1 LEETRGDERQVRMEL
16 LRSRPPKSRGRWA
29 IVWVA
34 AAAATVA
41 GLTLALV
48 LAEYERALYSDGA
61 AALGQATTRPT
72 FTGNFGGGVGEPVE
86 RSAGA
91 PPPVAQPARPA
102 ALGIEIDRVIE
113 ALPRANVAFNAPS
126 TLRLDEP
133 AVIQLLLSGRRSIRQ
148 LKEQITALGRRE
160 GARIVATDL
169 MEAHLVGSGFKIEAI
184 TPTVQPASG
193 AGATEWKWE
202 VEPTKAGTRRLYLTL
217 SALLELE
224 GKQSVYTV
232 RTFERRLDVRVPLRE
247 RLSGFAGRNW
257 QWLWTALLLPVGAR
271 MLRQRRNP
279 GSA

>member
-1 LEETRGDERQVRMEL
+1 MEFS
-16 LRSRPPKSRGRWA
+16 RSRPTTSRGRRGRA
-29 IVWVA
+29 IVLVA

-41 GLTLALV
+41 GLTLALA
-48 LAEYERALYSDGA
+48 LSEYERALYSDGA
-61 AALGQATTRPT
+61 AAPTQATPRST
-72 FTGNFGGGVGEPVE
+72 FTGNFGGGAGAPVE
-86 RSAGA
+86 RAAEA
-91 PPPVAQPARPA
+91 PPPVAKPARPA
-102 ALGIEIDRVIE
+102 SLGIEIDRVL
-113 ALPRANVAFNAPS
+113 AGLPRANVAFNAPS

-133 AVIQLLLSGRRSIRQ
+133 AVIQLLLSGRRSIRR
-148 LKEQITALGRRE
+148 LKEEITALGRRE
-160 GARIVATDL
+160 GARIMASDS

-193 AGATEWKWE
+193 AGVTEWKWE
-202 VEPTKAGTRRLYLTL
+202 VEPTKAGTQRLYLTL

-232 RTFERRLDVRVPLRE
+232 RTFERSLDVRVPLRE